1 MIVSQLLETKLI
13 PKKLIIFLV
22 TLFALCGCAH
32 KLPMESVIDVCA
44 NQNDK
49 FTQIS
54 ACIKD
59 TYSKE
64 GKTPNANSVKA
75 FYAELAVLDEDYRNG
90 KITDAQAKA
99 GLYRSYSET
108 VEKSNRANKGTVCMP
123 INGMVYCK

>member
-1 MIVSQLLETKLI
+1 MKSFFFGLLLI
-13 PKKLIIFLV
+13 F
-22 TLFALCGCAH
+22 TLLGCAH
-32 KLPMESVIDVCA
+32 KLPMENVIDVCV

-49 FTQIS
+49 FPQIS

-75 FYAELAVLDEDYRNG
+75 FYAELAVIDEDYRNG
-90 KITDAQAKA
+90 KITDAQARA

-123 INGMVYCK
+123 INGMVYCQ

>member
-1 MIVSQLLETKLI
+1 MNKITVS
-13 PKKLIIFLV
+13 
-22 TLFALCGCAH
+22 LFFCFMVLGCAH

-49 FTQIS
+49 FPQIS

-75 FYAELAVLDEDYRNG
+75 FYAELAVIEEDYRNG
-90 KITDAQAKA
+90 KITDAQARA
-99 GLYRSYSET
+99 GLYRSYSDT